1 MDLFLNCKSPRGFSY
16 IGRNRDHSS
25 TQLVAKSIILSFRE
39 LFQQLIDIYNEFS
52 SFLPSFQFLKLKLK
66 ILHFFSQIH

>member
-1 MDLFLNCKSPRGFSY
+1 MDLFLNCKSPRAFSY

-52 SFLPSFQFLKLKLK
+52 CFLPSIQFLKLKLK
-66 ILHFFSQIH
+66 IFHFFSQIH